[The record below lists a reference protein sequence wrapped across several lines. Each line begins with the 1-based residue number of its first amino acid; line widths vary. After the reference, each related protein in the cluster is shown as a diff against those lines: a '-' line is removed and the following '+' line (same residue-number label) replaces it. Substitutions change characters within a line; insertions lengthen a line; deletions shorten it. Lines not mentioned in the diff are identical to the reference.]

1 MKNFNLK
8 VKQLDYLYDNLL
20 NGIIGI
26 FILTSIVLFTYYD
39 LVLSLNLAIWFSL
52 NMTIMLFRFLSLRSY
67 KNVTITDKNYTKYYL
82 IFFILSS
89 LNAALWGSMA
99 FYLIPSDFQ
108 YKTMLLIFVFGL
120 VSSAAVSLS
129 SRFEVFFTY
138 LTLALSPFIYTLIQ
152 NSHNSDK
159 VLSFAVLLFTL
170 ILIIQSKK
178 VSNHISENI
187 QTAYLNQNLVLQLQD
202 KVQEAKSASKAK
214 SEFLS
219 IMSHEIRTPL
229 NAIMGFVQILK
240 KSEKDTKKYKY
251 LDTIDK
257 SSKSLTNIINDILD
271 ISKIESGKFTL
282 EMSKFSPKDEF
293 TSLFNLFEQNAI
305 ENKIN
310 LINSISSELPYYLK
324 SDILRIKQIVSNLL
338 SNAIKFTGVGKNI
351 ELIVTFNQTTSSL
364 YIEVKDEGIGI
375 SQENIQNV
383 TKAFTQADS
392 STARK
397 YGGTGLGLSIVTN
410 LLQLFKTELR
420 IQSILGEG
428 SSFSFNLKVK
438 QIKGIP
444 SIQQETQNINFNAK
458 KILVAEDNKTN
469 QMLINIILTEMNMKV
484 TIVQNGKEAIE
495 TFKKEYFDLVLMD
508 INMPIM
514 NGSESMLEIKK
525 YQKEHSRE
533 TPIIALTANAV
544 SGDKQKYLNAGFD
557 GYLSKPIETE
567 KLIEVLNSNFSK

>member
-428 SSFSFNLKVK
+428 SSFNFNLKVK